1 MPASDSIRSAAGRL
15 AFASRRDQ
23 DPRARAEAR
32 REFLIAKAA
41 YAIREAV
48 ACEISLTTDQRS
60 DLAALLLD
68 VSTYPVHVTIDGVS
82 GYVCRCCGIPLRC
95 GQDEDEEADK

>member
-1 MPASDSIRSAAGRL
+1 MPAPDSIRSAAGRL

-48 ACEISLTTDQRS
+48 ACEISLTADQRS
-60 DLAALLLD
+60 DLAALLTGPA
-68 VSTYPVHVTIDGVS
+68 TYPVHVTIDGVS
-82 GYVCRCCGIPLRC
+82 GLVCRCCGIPLRC
-95 GQDEDEEADK
+95 QGEDEA

>member
-1 MPASDSIRSAAGRL
+1 MPTSDSIRSAAGRL

-23 DPRARAEAR
+23 NPRARAEAR
-32 REFLIAKAA
+32 RQFLIAKAA

-48 ACEISLTTDQRS
+48 SCEISLTTDQRA

-68 VSTYPVHVTIDGVS
+68 ISTYPVHVSNDGV
-82 GYVCRCCGIPLRC
+82 GGLACRCCGIPLRC
-95 GQDEDEEADK
+95 GQDEEGDA

>member
-1 MPASDSIRSAAGRL
+1 MPTSDSIRSAAGRL

-32 REFLIAKAA
+32 REFLIAKAT

-48 ACEISLTTDQRS
+48 ACEISLTADQRT

-68 VSTYPVHVTIDGVS
+68 VSTYPVHVNIDGVS
-82 GYVCRCCGIPLRC
+82 GYVCRGCGIPLRC
-95 GQDEDEEADK
+95 QGEDEDGAR